1 MTSSNER
8 DAAAAAA
15 AAKSD
20 KAKEREA
27 RAEQA
32 RLEKLA
38 KFEAKQK
45 KLAEEKA
52 KQQAQPPKQKE
63 KVEKKEKTS
72 ADDSA
77 GTAIIA
83 DVTPEGQKKN
93 LSLPYAQTYNPALV
107 EAAWYSW
114 WEKSG
119 FFKPEMVNGKPKA
132 EGTFVI
138 SIPPPN
144 VTGSLHL
151 GHALTNSIQDT
162 LTRWNRML
170 GKTAL
175 YVPGCDH
182 AGIATQIVVE
192 KKLMKERQLTRH
204 DLGRE
209 VFIKEIWKWKNE
221 YGDKIYNQIRRLG
234 TSVDWDRAV
243 FTMDPNPSAAVTE
256 AFVRLHDEGIIYRE
270 NRLVNWCTKL
280 KTAISNL
287 EVENLELTGRQMLS
301 VPDHDPTKKYE
312 FGVIVSFAYKFEN
325 SDDEIVVAT
334 TRLETMLG
342 DTAIAVNPEDERY
355 KDKVGQY
362 VIHPFNGRR
371 IPVIADDYVDKDF
384 GTGAVKITPSH
395 DQNDYAMG
403 KRHSLPFINIF
414 TDDGKINEEGAPFT
428 GLQRFDAR
436 IAVQAALKERG
447 LYKETKPNPMQL
459 PICTRSNNIVEPL
472 MKPQWWVDCKDM
484 AAKAIDAVKS
494 GELEII
500 PKTSEKEWFTWL
512 EKIQDWCISR
522 QLWWGHRVP
531 AYFVNISGQV
541 NDPLD
546 GKFWV
551 SGRSKEEA
559 LEKALTRFPNVPKES
574 IVLEQD
580 PDVLDTWFSAAL
592 WPFSVQGWPKQT
604 LDLKNFYPNAVLETG
619 WDILFFWVARMV
631 MVGIKLTGEVPFKQV
646 FCHAM
651 VRDAHGRKMSKSLGN
666 VIDPLDVIE
675 GISLADL
682 QKRLEVGNLDPRE
695 VEKAKEGQK
704 RDFPNGIPQCGT
716 DALRFTLLN
725 YSSGGRDINLD
736 ILRVEGYRKFCN
748 KLWNAVLKM
757 GLEKLGPHFIPQPA
771 EIYVTGKES
780 LADLWILNKLNI
792 AAKETNIALEQR
804 NFLAATNA
812 VYNFW
817 MYELC
822 DVYLEICK
830 PVLAGRDEVG
840 RRACRDTLY
849 TCLDA
854 GLKLLHPMMPF
865 VTEELWQ
872 RLPRRDN
879 DVLRETIMKAKY
891 PVEMEC
897 WNNPEADA
905 EFEAVNKLVRAA
917 RSLMVDYGIKK
928 EGQLFVQTKNENLF
942 DTLESEGATIM
953 AGLIKGAKSLNVL
966 PADGTPPSG
975 CAVMSVSH
983 DCNVYLLVKGI
994 VDFDAEIAKLS
1005 TAKAKAESALSD
1017 LLKKMNATDYL
1028 QKVKAEVQEMN
1039 INKRAGLETE
1049 LETLGTAIKN
1059 FQNLKD

>member
-1 MTSSNER
+1 MA
-8 DAAAAAA
+8 DLQ
-15 AAKSD
+15 KSD
-20 KAKEREA
+20 KAKEKEA
-27 RAEQA
+27 QKEAQ

-38 KFEAKQK
+38 KFEAKK
-45 KLAEEKA
+45 KAQEEAKKA
-52 KQQAQPPKQKE
+52 QETAAPKA
-63 KVEKKEKTS
+63 KKEKTKEKEEP
-72 ADDSA
+72 AP
-77 GTAIIA
+77 IIK
-83 DVTPEGQKKN
+83 DTTPAGQKKDM
-93 LSLPYAQTYNPALV
+93 SVPFAASYNPEQV

-114 WEKSG
+114 WEQSG
-119 FFKPEMVNGKPKA
+119 FFKPELIDGKPKS

-170 GKTAL
+170 GKTTL

-192 KKLMKERQLTRH
+192 KKLMKERNITRH

-209 VFIKEIWKWKNE
+209 VFTQEIWKWKNE

-234 TSVDWDRAV
+234 TSVDWERAA
-243 FTMDPNPSAAVTE
+243 FTMDPGPSAAVTE
-256 AFVRLHDEGIIYRE
+256 AFVRLHEEGVIYRE

-287 EVENLELTGRQMLS
+287 EVENLELTGSTFLA
-301 VPDHDPTKKYE
+301 VPDHDPKKKYE

-325 SDDEIVVAT
+325 SDEEIVVAT

-342 DTAIAVNPEDERY
+342 DTAIAVNPTDDRY
-355 KDKVGQY
+355 KSKVGKF
-362 VIHPFNGRR
+362 VIHPFNKRR
-371 IPVIADDYVDKDF
+371 IPIIADDYVDKDF

-403 KRHSLPFINIF
+403 KRHNLPFINIF
-414 TDDGKINEEGAPFT
+414 TDDGKINEEGAQFA

-436 IAVQAALKERG
+436 VAILNALKESG
-447 LYKETKPNPMQL
+447 AYKETKPNPMQL
-459 PICTRSNNIVEPL
+459 PICTRSNNVVEPL

-484 AAKAIDAVKS
+484 AAKAMEAVRS

-500 PKTSEKEWFTWL
+500 PKTSEKDWFLWL

-531 AYFVNISGQV
+531 AYYIKIKGEE
-541 NDPLD
+541 NDSMD
-546 GKFWV
+546 SKYWV
-551 SGRSKEEA
+551 SGRSEEEA
-559 LEKALTRFPNVPKES
+559 LEKAHARFPNVAKKD

-580 PDVLDTWFSAAL
+580 PDVLDTWFSSGL
-592 WPFSVQGWPKQT
+592 WPFSIQGWPKKT
-604 LDLKNFYPNAVLETG
+604 LDLDHFYPNALLETG

-631 MVGIKLTGEVPFKQV
+631 MMGIKLTGKVPFKQV

-675 GISLADL
+675 GIALADL

-695 VEKAKEGQK
+695 VVKAQEGQK

-771 EIYVTGKES
+771 EIYITKNES
-780 LADLWILNKLNI
+780 LADLWILHKLNI
-792 AAKETNIALEQR
+792 AARETNLALEQR
-804 NFLAATNA
+804 NFMQATNV

-830 PVLAGRDEVG
+830 PILAGTDEVQ

-849 TCLDA
+849 TCLDS

-879 DVLRETIMKAKY
+879 DVLRETIMKAKF
-891 PVEMEC
+891 PVELDL
-897 WNNPEADA
+897 WNNPQADA
-905 EFEAVNKLVRAA
+905 DFENVNKVVRAA
-917 RSLMVDYGIKK
+917 RSLLADYNIKK
-928 EGQLFVQTKNENLF
+928 EGQLFVQTKNEALYE
-942 DTLESEGATIM
+942 TLKSDGVTIST
-953 AGLIKGAKSLNVL
+953 GLIKGAKSLQVL
-966 PADGTPPSG
+966 SAKEAPPAG
-975 CAVMSVSH
+975 CAVTPVSG
-983 DCNVYLLVKGI
+983 DCNVYLLVKGM
-994 VDFDAEIAKLS
+994 VDFDAEISKLQAS
-1005 TAKAKAESALSD
+1005 KTKTAAVLAD
-1017 LLKKMNATDYL
+1017 LVKKIAAADY
-1028 QKVKAEVQEMN
+1028 QKKVKPEVQEAN
-1039 INKRAGLETE
+1039 ATKKTTLETE
-1049 LETLGTAIKN
+1049 LETLATAIKN
-1059 FQNLKD
+1059 FESLKNA

>member
-1 MTSSNER
+1 MA
-8 DAAAAAA
+8 DQG
-15 AAKSD
+15 KSD
-20 KAKEREA
+20 KAKEKEA
-27 RAEQA
+27 LKEAQ

-38 KFEAKQK
+38 KFEAKK
-45 KLAEEKA
+45 KAQEEAKAAAAAAPKA
-52 KQQAQPPKQKE
+52 KKE
-63 KVEKKEKTS
+63 KVVKEKEEPAVILPDT
-72 ADDSA
+72 
-77 GTAIIA
+77 
-83 DVTPEGQKKN
+83 TPAGQKKDM
-93 LSLPYAQTYNPALV
+93 SVPFAASYNPEQV

-114 WEKSG
+114 WEQCG
-119 FFKPEMVNGKPKA
+119 FFKPELIDGKPKP

-170 GKTAL
+170 GKTTL

-192 KKLMKERQLTRH
+192 KKLMKERNVTRH

-209 VFIKEIWKWKNE
+209 VFTQEIWKWKNE
-221 YGDKIYNQIRRLG
+221 YGDKIYKQIRRLG
-234 TSVDWDRAV
+234 TSVDWERVA
-243 FTMDPNPSAAVTE
+243 FTMDPGPSAAVTE
-256 AFVRLHDEGIIYRE
+256 AFVRLHEEGVIYRE

-287 EVENLELTGRQMLS
+287 EVENLELTGSTFLS
-301 VPDHDPTKKYE
+301 VPDHDPKKKYE

-325 SDDEIVVAT
+325 SDEEIVVAT

-342 DTAIAVNPEDERY
+342 DTAIAVNPSDERY
-355 KDKVGQY
+355 KSKVGKF
-362 VIHPFNGRR
+362 VVHPFNGRK
-371 IPVIADDYVDKDF
+371 IPIIADDYVDKDF

-403 KRHSLPFINIF
+403 KRHNLPFINIF
-414 TDDGKINEEGAPFT
+414 TDDGKINEEGAQFA

-436 IAVQAALKERG
+436 VAILNALKESG
-447 LYKETKPNPMQL
+447 SYKETKPNPMQL
-459 PICTRSNNIVEPL
+459 PICTRSNNVVEPL

-484 AAKAIDAVKS
+484 AAKAMEA
-494 GELEII
+494 
-500 PKTSEKEWFTWL
+500 TSEKDWFLWL

-531 AYFVNISGQV
+531 AYFIRIKGQE
-541 NDPLD
+541 NDV
-546 GKFWV
+546 GV
-551 SGRSKEEA
+551 SFCFLFCQEA
-559 LEKALTRFPNVPKES
+559 LEKAHARFPNVAKKDL
-574 IVLEQD
+574 VLEQD
-580 PDVLDTWFSAAL
+580 PDVLDTWFSSGL
-592 WPFSVQGWPKQT
+592 WPFSIQGWPKKT
-604 LDLKNFYPNAVLETG
+604 LDLDHFYPNALLETG
-619 WDILFFWVARMV
+619 MV
-631 MVGIKLTGEVPFKQV
+631 MMGIKLTGKVPFKQV

-675 GISLADL
+675 GIALADL

-695 VEKAKEGQK
+695 VIKAQEGQK

-757 GLEKLGPHFIPQPA
+757 GLEKLGAHFIPQPT
-771 EIYVTGKES
+771 EIYITGKES
-780 LADLWILNKLNI
+780 LADLWILHKLNI
-792 AAKETNIALEQR
+792 AARETNLALEQR
-804 NFLAATNA
+804 NFMLATNV

-830 PVLAGRDEVG
+830 PILAGTDEVQ

-849 TCLDA
+849 TCLDS

-879 DVLRETIMKAKY
+879 DVLRETIMKAKF
-891 PVEMEC
+891 PVELAV
-897 WNNPEADA
+897 WDNPQADA
-905 EFEAVNKLVRAA
+905 DFENVNKVVRAA
-917 RSLMVDYGIKK
+917 RSLLADYNIKK
-928 EGQLFVQTKNENLF
+928 EGQLFVQTKNEALYE
-942 DTLESEGATIM
+942 TLKTDGVTIST
-953 AGLIKGAKSLNVL
+953 GLIKGAKSLQVL
-966 PADGTPPSG
+966 ASNQAPPAG
-975 CAVMSVSH
+975 CAVTPVSG
-983 DCNVYLLVKGI
+983 DCNVFLLVKGM
-994 VDFDAEIAKLS
+994 VDFDAEIAKLQAS
-1005 TAKAKAESALSD
+1005 KTKTTAALAD
-1017 LLKKMNATDYL
+1017 LTKKIGAADYLKKVKPEIQEANAT
-1028 QKVKAEVQEMN
+1028 KKTT
-1039 INKRAGLETE
+1039 LETE
-1049 LETLGTAIKN
+1049 LVTLTNAIKN
-1059 FQNLKD
+1059 FESLKDA

>member
-1 MTSSNER
+1 MTVPF
-8 DAAAAAA
+8 AAA
-15 AAKSD
+15 
-20 KAKEREA
+20 
-27 RAEQA
+27 
-32 RLEKLA
+32 
-38 KFEAKQK
+38 
-45 KLAEEKA
+45 
-52 KQQAQPPKQKE
+52 
-63 KVEKKEKTS
+63 
-72 ADDSA
+72 
-77 GTAIIA
+77 
-83 DVTPEGQKKN
+83 
-93 LSLPYAQTYNPALV
+93 YNPVQV

-119 FFKPEMVNGKPKA
+119 FFKPELINGEPRP

-170 GKTAL
+170 GKTTL

-192 KKLMKERQLTRH
+192 KKLMKERNLTRH

-209 VFIKEIWKWKNE
+209 VFVKEIWKWKNE

-234 TSVDWDRAV
+234 TSVDWDRAA
-243 FTMDPNPSAAVTE
+243 FTMDPGPSAAVTE
-256 AFVRLHDEGIIYRE
+256 AFVRLHEEGVIYRE

-287 EVENLELTGRQMLS
+287 EVENMELTGSTFLT
-301 VPDHDPTKKYE
+301 VPDHDPKKKYE
-312 FGVIVSFAYKFEN
+312 FGVIVSFAYKFEG
-325 SDDEIVVAT
+325 SDEEIVVAT

-342 DTAIAVNPEDERY
+342 DTAIAVNPTDERY
-355 KDKVGQY
+355 KSKVGKF
-362 VIHPFNGRR
+362 VVHPFNGRK
-371 IPVIADDYVDKDF
+371 IPIIADDYVDKDF

-403 KRHSLPFINIF
+403 KRHNLPFINIF
-414 TDDGKINEEGAPFT
+414 TDDGKVNEEGGDLFT

-436 IAVQAALKERG
+436 VAILEALKERG

-459 PICTRSNNIVEPL
+459 PICTRSNNVVEPL

-484 AAKAIDAVKS
+484 AAKALEAVKS

-500 PKTSEKEWFTWL
+500 PKTSEKDWFLWL

-531 AYFVNISGQV
+531 AYFIKIKGQE
-541 NDPLD
+541 NDAMES
-546 GKFWV
+546 KYWV
-551 SGRSKEEA
+551 SGRSEAEA
-559 LEKALTRFPNVPKES
+559 LEKAHARFPNVAKKD
-574 IVLEQD
+574 IILEQD
-580 PDVLDTWFSAAL
+580 PDVLDTWFSSGL
-592 WPFSVQGWPKQT
+592 WPFSIQGWPQQT
-604 LDLKNFYPNAVLETG
+604 LGLKHFYPNAILETG

-631 MVGIKLTGEVPFKQV
+631 MMGIKLTGKVPFKQV

-666 VIDPLDVIE
+666 VIDPLDVIN
-675 GISLADL
+675 GTTLAAL
-682 QKRLEVGNLDPRE
+682 QKSLEGGNLDPRE
-695 VEKAKEGQK
+695 VKKAQEGQAK
-704 RDFPNGIPQCGT
+704 DFPNGIPQCGT

-736 ILRVEGYRKFCN
+736 VLRIEGYRKFCN

-757 GLEKLGPHFIPQPA
+757 GLDKLGAHFIPQPA
-771 EIYVTGKES
+771 EIYITGKES
-780 LADLWILNKLNI
+780 LADLWILHKLNI
-792 AAKETNIALEQR
+792 AARETNKALEDR
-804 NFLAATNA
+804 NFMQATNV

-830 PVLAGRDEVG
+830 PVLAGTDEVQ

-879 DVLRETIMKAKY
+879 DPLSKTIMKAKF
-891 PVEMEC
+891 PVEMAC
-897 WNNPEADA
+897 WNNPQADA
-905 EFEAVNKLVRAA
+905 DFENVNKVVRAA
-917 RSLMVDYGIKK
+917 RVLLADYNIKK
-928 EGQLFVQTKNENLF
+928 EGQLFVQTKNEVLYE
-942 DTLESEGATIM
+942 TLQTEGVTIST
-953 AGLIKGAKSLNVL
+953 GLIKGAKSLKVL
-966 PADGTPPSG
+966 SQKEVPPAG
-975 CAVMSVSH
+975 CAVSPVSG
-983 DCNVYLLVKGI
+983 DCNVYLLVKGM
-994 VDFDAEIAKLS
+994 VDFDAEITKLQAS
-1005 TAKAKAESALSD
+1005 KAKAATALAD
-1017 LLKKMNATDYL
+1017 LTKKMSAADYKT
-1028 QKVKAEVQEMN
+1028 KVKQEVQETN
-1039 INKRAGLETE
+1039 SSKKSALETE
-1049 LETLGTAIKN
+1049 LETLSAAIKN
-1059 FQNLKD
+1059 FEGLKNM